1 MRNRQKNYSIFSKEK
16 IVSAILL
23 AIVIFLIGA
32 VVGSCCF
39 GEEPLATC
47 YVMCK
52 PGSRVSV
59 RWSPSKSAPESGYA
73 ECGDSFQTD
82 GTSQDGWIRCYD
94 IGEGGWIYSGYVT
107 TQKPELVG
115 ERYVCVANRQA
126 ACRKWMG
133 GPQIDEKPWIK
144 NGQFCQVYVTD
155 GEWAVT
161 NRGYI
166 RMDYLEV
173 SPE

>member
-1 MRNRQKNYSIFSKEK
+1 MKPLKNYTTFQREKTIF
-16 IVSAILL
+16 AI
-23 AIVIFLIGA
+23 AIAAVILVILIATA
-32 VVGSCCF
+32 VTFCR
-39 GEEPLATC
+39 GESLATC

-73 ECGDSFQTD
+73 ECGDSFHTD
-82 GTSQDGWIRCYD
+82 GESYDGWIRCYD
-94 IGEGGWIYSGYVT
+94 IGEGGWIYSGYVS
-107 TQKPELVG
+107 TQKPEKVG

-133 GPQIDEKPWIK
+133 GPQIEEKPWIK
-144 NGQFCQVYVTD
+144 NGQFCQVFVTD

-166 RMDYLEV
+166 KMDYLEA

>member
-1 MRNRQKNYSIFSKEK
+1 MKPLNNYTTFQREKTIF
-16 IVSAILL
+16 AI
-23 AIVIFLIGA
+23 AIAAVILVILIATA
-32 VVGSCCF
+32 VTFCH
-39 GEEPLATC
+39 GEQLATC
-47 YVMCK
+47 WVMCK

-73 ECGDSFQTD
+73 ECGDSFLTD
-82 GTSQDGWIRCYD
+82 GEGQDGWIRCYD
-94 IGEGGWIYSGYVT
+94 IGEGGWIYSGYVS
-107 TQKPELVG
+107 TQKPEKVG

-126 ACRKWMG
+126 ACRKWMS
-133 GPQIDEKPWIK
+133 GPQIEEKPWIK
-144 NGQFCQVYVTD
+144 NGQFCQVFVTD

-166 RMDYLEV
+166 KMDYLEA